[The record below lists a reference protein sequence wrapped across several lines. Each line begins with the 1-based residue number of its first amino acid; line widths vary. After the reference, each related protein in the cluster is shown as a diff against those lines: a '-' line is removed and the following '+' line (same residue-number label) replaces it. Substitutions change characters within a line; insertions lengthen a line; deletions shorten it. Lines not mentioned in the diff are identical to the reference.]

1 MDGMI
6 ENQNIVVIGATNRE
20 DLLDQALIRPGR
32 FDYKIHVEKPNKEE
46 RFRIFKLYLSKYVR

>member
-1 MDGMI
+1 MI